1 MPPPLPRQSK
11 VSISREEEH
20 RIRDRTVRF
29 EPLCILVSPEAQG
42 LDPRGFRPNQ
52 WVMFEASHAM
62 GSNRGS
68 QRVLDQGRG

>member
-42 LDPRGFRPNQ
+42 FRFTRIQ
-52 WVMFEASHAM
+52 TESM
-62 GSNRGS
+62 GY
-68 QRVLDQGRG
+68 V